1 MVRLDQ
7 FDKYIRPLQRLFIRK
22 VHFIDGVPWQDYLK
36 TEDKGLIVL
45 NHGPMIGPF
54 VWIIAVLPRI
64 VDMGYG
70 HLMYSAIAH
79 PIVRNVPFFARMV
92 GFEKRGGKRLGVDD
106 YVTLFNDNKLNLVSV
121 TPEGEFSLYGNG
133 VDMQPFRSPRGLEIA
148 LRAKTLIILMVGK
161 GFESWQTNVPIDKPW
176 QKRIVRWIASKIP
189 FLDKLD
195 EDALAQ
201 AKQLS
206 ISRVFGR
213 ISDFYVYSELY
224 EPELKLE
231 DLSEDLETRK
241 KQLWKEAERMRQ
253 RMIAML
259 EELNQ
264 RVSAV

>member
-7 FDKYIRPLQRLFIRK
+7 FDKYVRPLQRLFIRR
-22 VHFIDGVPWQDYLK
+22 VHFIDGMPWQDLLTK
-36 TEDKGLIVL
+36 ENKGLIVL
-45 NHGPMIGPF
+45 NHGPIIGPF

-70 HLMYSAIAH
+70 HLKYSAIAH
-79 PIVRNVPFFARMV
+79 PIIRNVPFFAKMV

-106 YVTLFNDNKLNLVSV
+106 YVRLFDNDELNLVSV

-148 LRAKTLIILMVGK
+148 LRARTRIILMVGK

-176 QKRIVRWIASKIP
+176 QKRMVRWFARRIP
-189 FLDKLD
+189 FLDRLD
-195 EDALAQ
+195 EEALGQ
-201 AKQLS
+201 ATKLS
-206 ISRVFGR
+206 ISRIFGR
-213 ISDFYVYSELY
+213 IPDFYVSSEMY

-231 DLSEDLETRK
+231 DLSEDRETSR
-241 KQLWKEAERMRQ
+241 KQLWEEAERMRQ

-259 EELNQ
+259 DEM
-264 RVSAV
+264 